1 MTNKAAEALKHY
13 KEKTHSNMVSQKE
26 DDNSPATEAKDIEYC
41 NLTKKSKQHFCE
53 LRNKMNG
60 QDYFTKE
67 TEIL

>member
-1 MTNKAAEALKHY
+1 MA
-13 KEKTHSNMVSQKE
+13 SQKE
-26 DDNSPATEAKDIEYC
+26 DDNSPATEAKDREYC

-53 LRNKMNG
+53 LRNKRNK

>member
-1 MTNKAAEALKHY
+1 M
-13 KEKTHSNMVSQKE
+13 KEKTHSNMVSQK

-53 LRNKMNG
+53 VRNKRNE